1 MSFYV
6 SFSFPSPFF
15 KKDTNKKNR
24 QKKSKKEK
32 NIFKKIQN
40 SNFTKI
46 ILELFIFKI
55 VLNLRFLF

>member
-1 MSFYV
+1 MCFYV

-15 KKDTNKKNR
+15 QKDTNKKNR

-32 NIFKKIQN
+32 NIFKKIQS
-40 SNFTKI
+40 SNLTKI
-46 ILELFIFKI
+46 ILELFIFRI